1 MFENFT
7 GKIEKMKIQA
17 YSDASF
23 NSKSGEPL
31 TVQINPES
39 YSRQLKIVHCEN
51 QTPGSTG
58 ADLAFVRINPE
69 ELHFDFLFDSTGVI
83 KETSLQPTVINPFA
97 EINDVVSEVDA
108 FVSGIY
114 DGKIHRSKYLEI
126 LWGTLDFKC
135 VLTSLDVEYK
145 LFKPDGKPIR
155 ALVKGTFKEF
165 KPQAQR
171 QAEENRRSPDITH
184 RKTFKESDRFTLL
197 ALQIYN
203 SDKYYID
210 AAKANNLTSFRKI
223 RAGSNLYFPPVK

>member
-1 MFENFT
+1 MFESFM

-17 YSDASF
+17 YTDATF

-31 TVQINPES
+31 TVQINPEN
-39 YSRQLKIVHCEN
+39 YTRQLKIIHCEN

-83 KETSLQPTVINPFA
+83 KETSLLPTIINPFA
-97 EINDVVSEVDA
+97 EINDVVSEVEA

-114 DGKIHRSKYLEI
+114 DSTIHRSKYLEI
-126 LWGTLDFKC
+126 LWGTLAFKC
-135 VLTSLDVEYK
+135 VLTALDIEYK

-155 ALVKGTFKEF
+155 ALAKGTFKEF
-165 KPQAQR
+165 KPQKQR
-171 QAEENRRSPDITH
+171 LAEENRQSPDITH
-184 RKTFKESDRFTLL
+184 RRTFKESDRFTLL
-197 ALQIYN
+197 AEKIYT

-223 RAGSNLYFPPVK
+223 RTGSDLYFPPVK